1 MYAPVIIF
9 PLPGAV
15 TVYGDNFGIFLT
27 LLHNQEAKLRPRRLQ
42 PFISVLITP
51 CLYSALRTVFTP
63 NIRPHTVL

>member
-27 LLHNQEAKLRPRRLQ
+27 LLHNQEAKLRP
-42 PFISVLITP
+42 
-51 CLYSALRTVFTP
+51 
-63 NIRPHTVL
+63 